1 MKPRC
6 PWSQGVSAAYQAY
19 HDQEWGVPALA
30 DSTHFEFLVLE
41 SAQAGLSWRTVL
53 HKRDGYRRAF
63 AGFDPRIVAGYG
75 EKEIE
80 ALSRDAG
87 IIRNRRKIRAAVSNA
102 AAFLRV
108 AAEHGSFTRYIWQF
122 VDGAPIVN
130 TWDRQ
135 DQIPAVSPESDHLAS
150 DLKAR
155 GFKFVGSTI
164 IYSHMQAC
172 GLINDHLVTCYRRAD
187 CREAWRNTLAT

>member
-1 MKPRC
+1 M
-6 PWSQGVSAAYQAY
+6 
-19 HDQEWGVPALA
+19 PALA